1 MVRSWN
7 TFIQDFEFMV
17 FLSAET
23 SSRESTGSTCSQEST
38 NGGLE
43 LRILSFQE
51 GKFPFIP
58 YVGEARE
65 ESEGEAAAK

>member
-1 MVRSWN
+1 
-7 TFIQDFEFMV
+7 MV

-23 SSRESTGSTCSQEST
+23 SSRESTGSTCLQEST
-38 NGGLE
+38 NGGLG

-58 YVGEARE
+58 YVGEE
-65 ESEGEAAAK
+65 HKGEDRIP